1 MSIQQHAHE
10 LAQIQKELMPL
21 IEDIRAILE
30 QETEEIPIYKIEQI
44 IPLMM
49 VRYCKLRNQEIAT
62 KRLINVWIQMNEAEK
77 RYKEKKEEEEEEE
90 EEKKEEKKKK
100 EEKYIKMISTDSDDS
115 PFNFSSDDK
124 RIKNRKKK
132 KKNKKKNN
140 LINKN

>member
-1 MSIQQHAHE
+1 MSIQKHAHE
-10 LAQIQKELMPL
+10 LTQIQKELMPL
-21 IEDIRAILE
+21 IKDIRALLE

-90 EEKKEEKKKK
+90 KKEKKKKK

-115 PFNFSSDDK
+115 PFNFPSDNEKEEDEE
-124 RIKNRKKK
+124 KKEEK
-132 KKNKKKNN
+132 EK
-140 LINKN
+140 

>member
-1 MSIQQHAHE
+1 MSIQKHAHE
-10 LAQIQKELMPL
+10 LTQIQKELMPL
-21 IEDIRAILE
+21 IKDIRALLE

-90 EEKKEEKKKK
+90 EEKKEKKKKK

-115 PFNFSSDDK
+115 PFNFSSDDNEK
-124 RIKNRKKK
+124 EEDEEKKEEK
-132 KKNKKKNN
+132 EK
-140 LINKN
+140 

>member
-1 MSIQQHAHE
+1 MSIQKLAHE
-10 LAQIQKELMPL
+10 LTQIQKELMPL
-21 IEDIRAILE
+21 IKDIRALLE

-90 EEKKEEKKKK
+90 KKEEKKKK

-115 PFNFSSDDK
+115 PFNFPSDDEK
-124 RIKNRKKK
+124 EEDEEKKEEK
-132 KKNKKKNN
+132 EKEEEK
-140 LINKN
+140 

>member
-1 MSIQQHAHE
+1 MSIQKHAHE
-10 LAQIQKELMPL
+10 LTQIQKELMPL
-21 IEDIRAILE
+21 IKDIRALLE

-77 RYKEKKEEEEEEE
+77 RYKEMEEEEE
-90 EEKKEEKKKK
+90 EEKKEKKKKK

-115 PFNFSSDDK
+115 PFNFPSDNEKEEDEE
-124 RIKNRKKK
+124 KKK
-132 KKNKKKNN
+132 KKKNN

>member
-1 MSIQQHAHE
+1 MSIQKHAHE
-10 LAQIQKELMPL
+10 LTQIQKELMPL
-21 IEDIRAILE
+21 IKDIRALLE

-90 EEKKEEKKKK
+90 EEKKEKKKKK

-115 PFNFSSDDK
+115 PFNFPSDNEKEEDEE
-124 RIKNRKKK
+124 KKEEK
-132 KKNKKKNN
+132 EKEEEK
-140 LINKN
+140 

>member
-1 MSIQQHAHE
+1 MSIQKHAHE
-10 LAQIQKELMPL
+10 LTQIQKELMPL
-21 IEDIRAILE
+21 IKDIRALLE

-90 EEKKEEKKKK
+90 EEKKEKKKKK

-115 PFNFSSDDK
+115 PFNFPSDDEK
-124 RIKNRKKK
+124 EEDEEKKEEK
-132 KKNKKKNN
+132 EKEEEK
-140 LINKN
+140 

>member
-1 MSIQQHAHE
+1 MSIQKHAHE
-10 LAQIQKELMPL
+10 LTQIQKELMPL
-21 IEDIRAILE
+21 IKDIRALLE

-90 EEKKEEKKKK
+90 EEKKEKKKKK

-115 PFNFSSDDK
+115 PFNFPSDNEKEEDEE
-124 RIKNRKKK
+124 KKEEK
-132 KKNKKKNN
+132 EK
-140 LINKN
+140 

>member
-1 MSIQQHAHE
+1 MSIQKLAHE
-10 LAQIQKELMPL
+10 LTQIQKELMPL
-21 IEDIRAILE
+21 IKDIRALLE

-90 EEKKEEKKKK
+90 KKEEKKKK

-115 PFNFSSDDK
+115 PFNFPSDNEKEEDEE
-124 RIKNRKKK
+124 KKEEK
-132 KKNKKKNN
+132 EKEEEK
-140 LINKN
+140 

>member
-1 MSIQQHAHE
+1 MSIQKLAHE
-10 LAQIQKELMPL
+10 LTQIQKELMPL
-21 IEDIRAILE
+21 IKDIRALLE

-115 PFNFSSDDK
+115 PFNFPSDDEK
-124 RIKNRKKK
+124 EEDEEKKEEK
-132 KKNKKKNN
+132 EKEEEK
-140 LINKN
+140 

>member
-1 MSIQQHAHE
+1 MSIQKHAHE
-10 LAQIQKELMPL
+10 LTQIQKELMPL
-21 IEDIRAILE
+21 IKDIRALLE

-90 EEKKEEKKKK
+90 KKEEKKKK

-115 PFNFSSDDK
+115 PFNFPSDNEKEEDEE
-124 RIKNRKKK
+124 KKEEK
-132 KKNKKKNN
+132 EKEEEK
-140 LINKN
+140 

>member
-1 MSIQQHAHE
+1 MSIQKHAHE
-10 LAQIQKELMPL
+10 LTQIQKELMPL
-21 IEDIRAILE
+21 IKDIRALLE

-115 PFNFSSDDK
+115 PFNFPSDDDEK
-124 RIKNRKKK
+124 EEDEEKKEEK
-132 KKNKKKNN
+132 EKEEEK
-140 LINKN
+140 

>member
-1 MSIQQHAHE
+1 MSIQKHAHE
-10 LAQIQKELMPL
+10 LTQIQKELMPL
-21 IEDIRAILE
+21 IKDIRALLE

-77 RYKEKKEEEEEEE
+77 RYKEMEEEEEE
-90 EEKKEEKKKK
+90 EEKKEKKKKK

-115 PFNFSSDDK
+115 PFNFPSDDEK
-124 RIKNRKKK
+124 EEDEEKKEEK
-132 KKNKKKNN
+132 EKEEEK
-140 LINKN
+140 

>member
-1 MSIQQHAHE
+1 MSIQKHAHE
-10 LAQIQKELMPL
+10 LTQIQKELMPL
-21 IEDIRAILE
+21 IKDIRALLE

-90 EEKKEEKKKK
+90 EEEKKEKKKKK

-115 PFNFSSDDK
+115 PFNFPSDDDEK
-124 RIKNRKKK
+124 EEDEEKKEEK
-132 KKNKKKNN
+132 EKEEEK
-140 LINKN
+140 

>member
-21 IEDIRAILE
+21 IKDIRALLE

-77 RYKEKKEEEEEEE
+77 RYKEMEEEEEE
-90 EEKKEEKKKK
+90 EEKKEEKEKKKK
-100 EEKYIKMISTDSDDS
+100 EPKYIKMISTDSDDS
-115 PFNFSSDDK
+115 PFNFPSDDEK
-124 RIKNRKKK
+124 EEDEEKKEEK
-132 KKNKKKNN
+132 EKEEEK
-140 LINKN
+140 

>member
-1 MSIQQHAHE
+1 MSIQKLAHE
-10 LAQIQKELMPL
+10 LTQIQKELMPL
-21 IEDIRAILE
+21 IKDIRALLE

-115 PFNFSSDDK
+115 PFNFPSDDDEK
-124 RIKNRKKK
+124 EEDEEKKEEK
-132 KKNKKKNN
+132 EKEEEK
-140 LINKN
+140 

>member
-1 MSIQQHAHE
+1 MSIQKLAHE
-10 LAQIQKELMPL
+10 LTQIQKELMPL
-21 IEDIRAILE
+21 IKDIRALLE

-90 EEKKEEKKKK
+90 EEKKEKKKKK

-115 PFNFSSDDK
+115 PFNFPSDNEKEEDEE
-124 RIKNRKKK
+124 KKEEK
-132 KKNKKKNN
+132 EKEEEK
-140 LINKN
+140 

>member
-1 MSIQQHAHE
+1 MSIQKHAHE
-10 LAQIQKELMPL
+10 LTQIQKELMPL
-21 IEDIRAILE
+21 IKDIRALLE

-90 EEKKEEKKKK
+90 EEKKEKKKKK

-115 PFNFSSDDK
+115 PFNFSSDDNEK
-124 RIKNRKKK
+124 EEDEEKKEEK
-132 KKNKKKNN
+132 EKEEEK
-140 LINKN
+140 

>member
-1 MSIQQHAHE
+1 MSIQKHAHE
-10 LAQIQKELMPL
+10 LTQIQKELMPL
-21 IEDIRAILE
+21 IKDIRALLE

-90 EEKKEEKKKK
+90 EEKKEKKKKK

-115 PFNFSSDDK
+115 PFNFPSDDDEK
-124 RIKNRKKK
+124 EEDEEKKEEK
-132 KKNKKKNN
+132 EKEEEK
-140 LINKN
+140 

>member
-1 MSIQQHAHE
+1 MSIQKLAHE
-10 LAQIQKELMPL
+10 LTQIQKELMPL
-21 IEDIRAILE
+21 IKDIRALLE

-90 EEKKEEKKKK
+90 EEKKEKKKKK
-100 EEKYIKMISTDSDDS
+100 EEKYIKMISTDSYDS
-115 PFNFSSDDK
+115 PFNFSSDDNEK
-124 RIKNRKKK
+124 EEDEEKKEEK
-132 KKNKKKNN
+132 EKEEEK
-140 LINKN
+140 

>member
-77 RYKEKKEEEEEEE
+77 RYKEMEEEEED
-90 EEKKEEKKKK
+90 EEKKEEKEK
-100 EEKYIKMISTDSDDS
+100 EEEKII
-115 PFNFSSDDK
+115 
-124 RIKNRKKK
+124 
-132 KKNKKKNN
+132 
-140 LINKN
+140 